1 MQMKPAEWLSCRSC
15 SCVAWQ
21 LAAAHR
27 AHSAVGPL
35 HGCDATLTLMHGAS
49 SRAKRSSSSSIV
61 LANTRASR
69 RSRSRAAPP
78 PPPRQARKGT
88 QQAYAIS
95 SCVQAEASKKG
106 HPASL
111 RHKLLCAGRPA
122 PAHAPARQSCLLPRQ
137 PACQHCVPT
146 TGWPWQPPSWASCS
160 RAHRLCWAAPARRII
175 HFVLLTTGATPI
187 GINPTTPTAWGAVQ
201 GSGPT
206 ATGVGVRRL
215 RRRRRRRRRHHRV
228 RPALRARPAAA
239 CRRVNPTAKPEA
251 PLAVHIYAGQ
261 EIPVHVWG
269 TVRTLAHTG

>member
-1 MQMKPAEWLSCRSC
+1 MSIMQLCGMAAGCCASGPLSSGPTAWLRCYAYAD
-15 SCVAWQ
+15 AWRQ
-21 LAAAHR
+21 QQGQAQQQQQYSVGQHARIAAH
-27 AHSAVGPL
+27 
-35 HGCDATLTLMHGAS
+35 
-49 SRAKRSSSSSIV
+49 
-61 LANTRASR
+61 